1 MKRLFSIILIVFGSF
16 LWAQELRVDT
26 EEIQITPREPIEF
39 ENYEGVPEKIETRDQ
54 IRGIGR
60 LLAGKSGRYSIGR
73 YTIIH
78 AIDSQI
84 ATGFDAD
91 IFILEPTASVDH
103 IRNLRWILS
112 SYLEEEFGYGRADGD
127 LLAEFITIYN
137 AVYRKNI
144 AYFTEKYKPVVLSYL
159 EPEKVGLARSYREW
173 PGRTQILIPL
183 SAPREKGLLS
193 LETRALT
200 ESPVIEDLRQR
211 EDRGVEL
218 RKEMIDL
225 KERQIEEEEKEL
237 AQEKLALQAAKEQI
251 EKVEKEEV
259 PSEKPSVHETAPS
272 TRPETVSTAITRESG
287 KESIAASK
295 QIEEEEKKEIAS
307 KEEEIH
313 TRERELEERKAEVR
327 EERKEIARDQQELLE
342 ASTLREQNLVPFI
355 LFEKEGGRMVL
366 VQAETGEV
374 VLKSTEYPLTVP
386 FYQSFGTGYLVV
398 ASRGGV
404 GGKLLLLDP
413 TTLKEII
420 SAREETYGKG
430 VVKVLKEQCF
440 TVIREGNSWYIGKYD
455 SSLALLERSRIQ
467 VLPETFLEIHGS
479 YLYVQTP
486 EGRVVPLK
494 LEGMK

>member
-1 MKRLFSIILIVFGSF
+1 M
-16 LWAQELRVDT
+16 
-26 EEIQITPREPIEF
+26 
-39 ENYEGVPEKIETRDQ
+39 
-54 IRGIGR
+54 
-60 LLAGKSGRYSIGR
+60 
-73 YTIIH
+73 
-78 AIDSQI
+78 
-84 ATGFDAD
+84 
-91 IFILEPTASVDH
+91 
-103 IRNLRWILS
+103 
-112 SYLEEEFGYGRADGD
+112 
-127 LLAEFITIYN
+127 
-137 AVYRKNI
+137 
-144 AYFTEKYKPVVLSYL
+144 
-159 EPEKVGLARSYREW
+159 
-173 PGRTQILIPL
+173 
-183 SAPREKGLLS
+183 
-193 LETRALT
+193 
-200 ESPVIEDLRQR
+200 IEDLRQR
-211 EDRGVEL
+211 EDRGIEL

-225 KERQIEEEEKEL
+225 KERQIEEEEKKL

-251 EKVEKEEV
+251 EKMEKEEV
-259 PSEKPSVHETAPS
+259 SSEKPSVHETAPS
-272 TRPETVSTAITRESG
+272 TRPETVPPVTTRESG
-287 KESIAASK
+287 KVPIAASK
-295 QIEEEEKKEIAS
+295 QIEEERKEIAS

-313 TRERELEERKAEVR
+313 TRERKIEERKAEVR
-327 EERKEIARDQQELLE
+327 EERKEIARDQQELLQ

-386 FYQSFGTGYLVV
+386 FYQPFGTGYLVV

-430 VVKVLKEQCF
+430 IVKVLKEQCF

>member
-1 MKRLFSIILIVFGSF
+1 MKRLFSILLIVFGSF

-60 LLAGKSGRYSIGR
+60 SLAGKNGRYSIGR
-73 YTIIH
+73 YSIIH

-84 ATGFDAD
+84 TTGFDAD

-103 IRNLRWILS
+103 IRNLRWMLG

-159 EPEKVGLARSYREW
+159 DPEKVGLAKSYREW
-173 PGRTQILIPL
+173 PGGTQILIPL
-183 SAPREKGLLS
+183 SAQREKGLLS
-193 LETRALT
+193 LNTRALT

-211 EDRGVEL
+211 EDRGIEL
-218 RKEMIDL
+218 RKEMINL

-237 AQEKLALQAAKEQI
+237 AQEKLALKAAKEQI
-251 EKVEKEEV
+251 EKAEKEEV
-259 PSEKPSVHETAPS
+259 SSAKPSVHETAPS
-272 TRPETVSTAITRESG
+272 TPPETVPLVITRESG
-287 KESIAASK
+287 KESITALK
-295 QIEEEEKKEIAS
+295 QIEEEKKEIAS
-307 KEEEIH
+307 REEEIR
-313 TRERELEERKAEVR
+313 TRELEIEEKKAEVR
-327 EERKEIARDQQELLE
+327 EERKEIARDQQELLQ

-386 FYQSFGTGYLVV
+386 FYPPFGTGYRVV

-413 TTLKEII
+413 STLKEII

-430 VVKVLKEQCF
+430 AVKVLKEQCF

-486 EGRVVPLK
+486 EGKVVPLK